1 MHRVVTLES
10 TGAAKDFTS
19 ASQNT
24 VQAME
29 HCRQLEAGNILLFP
43 QSPIMLAEEDL
54 AFLRGLEHGHRSLHK
69 NLAYK
74 PLQDCIAGAKL
85 ESNDPAA
92 SERLLRILR
101 SYSRGAL
108 QFLTEF
114 LTPYTA
120 RWQVDYASFRPLEE
134 QGRALPLHK
143 RNDLLHTDA
152 FPTRPTHGAR
162 ILRFFTNIHPTQ
174 SREWIVGEPFRTLI
188 PQMVPSTTP
197 APRAEG
203 LLQRAARSTLG
214 HTSLGKAW
222 PALRRSS
229 YDQFMLRFHD
239 VLKENADYQTNGQH
253 TAVSLPPGSSWM
265 VYTDSVPHAV
275 LSGRFALEQTLLVAP
290 DAMVTP
296 EESPLVVLES
306 LAGCRLV

>member
-1 MHRVVTLES
+1 MHRVITIPAHPASSSHANALE
-10 TGAAKDFTS
+10 FC
-19 ASQNT
+19 
-24 VQAME
+24 
-29 HCRQLEAGNILLFP
+29 HQLEAGNILLFP
-43 QSPIMLAEEDL
+43 QSPIALTAEDL
-54 AFLRGLEHGHRSLHK
+54 AFLRGLEHSHRSLHK

-74 PLQDCIAGAKL
+74 PLQDRIAGAKL
-85 ESNDPAA
+85 ASDDPAA
-92 SERLLRILR
+92 SQRLLHILR
-101 SYSRGAL
+101 GYSRSTL

-114 LTPYTA
+114 LSPYTT

-134 QGRALPLHK
+134 QGRSLPLHK

-174 SREWIVGEPFRTLI
+174 SREWVVGEPFRTLI
-188 PQMVPSTTP
+188 PQMVPATTP
-197 APRAEG
+197 APRADG
-203 LLQRAARSTLG
+203 SLQRAVRSTLG
-214 HTSLGKAW
+214 RTPLGRAW
-222 PALRRSS
+222 PALRRSP

-290 DAMVTP
+290 EAMVAP
-296 EESPLVVLES
+296 EESPLAVLES
-306 LAGCRLV
+306 LAGHRLV

>member
-1 MHRVVTLES
+1 MHRVVTIPADPASGGHARALEY
-10 TGAAKDFTS
+10 
-19 ASQNT
+19 
-24 VQAME
+24 
-29 HCRQLEAGNILLFP
+29 CRQLEVGNILLFP
-43 QSPIMLAEEDL
+43 QSPIALAAEDL

-74 PLQDCIAGAKL
+74 PLHDRIAGARPYP
-85 ESNDPAA
+85 SDPEARK
-92 SERLLRILR
+92 RLLCILR
-101 SYSRGAL
+101 GYSRSAL

-114 LTPYTA
+114 LSPYAA

-134 QGRALPLHK
+134 QGRSLPLHK

-174 SREWIVGEPFRTLI
+174 SREWVVGEPFRALAPQFAPAKI
-188 PQMVPSTTP
+188 PL
-197 APRAEG
+197 PRAEG
-203 LLQRAARSTLG
+203 TLPRALRSTLG
-214 HTSLGKAW
+214 RTPLGMAW
-222 PALRRSS
+222 PALRRSP

-290 DAMVTP
+290 EAMVAP
-296 EESPLVVLES
+296 EESPLAVLES
-306 LAGCRLV
+306 LVGHRLV